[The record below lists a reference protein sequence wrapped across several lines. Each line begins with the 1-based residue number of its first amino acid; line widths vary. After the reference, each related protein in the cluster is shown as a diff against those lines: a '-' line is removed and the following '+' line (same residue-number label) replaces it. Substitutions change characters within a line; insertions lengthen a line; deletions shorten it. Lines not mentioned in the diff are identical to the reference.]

1 MRMLPSFLATIG
13 LAAVSVLFAAADSKP
28 AAAQIP
34 VALTGTI
41 SSAEEGKMEGV
52 LVNAKKDGSTI
63 TTTVVSDA
71 QGHYSF
77 PAARLEPGHYA
88 LSTRAV
94 GFDLD
99 GPKGIDVTA
108 GKTSAADLTLVKT
121 KRLASQLT
129 SAEWAMSAPS
139 TPKQR
144 AFLVGCTSCHTW
156 ERIVNST
163 HNAEEF
169 LPVLQRMANYSPG
182 TSPLKPQLW
191 PGQSPRGMGPRQQE
205 AAEYF
210 ASINLSG
217 GSRSYQLKTLARPKG
232 KATRVIITEYD
243 LPRREAQPHDV
254 ILDADGVPWYS
265 DFGSQFIGSLDTK
278 TGKVTDY
285 AIPRLKPDA
294 PTGTLQIDSDP
305 SGNIWVAMML
315 QGGVARFDRKEKK
328 FDVFPVP
335 KEWQGARVQESMVA
349 PYSAHVDGAVYT
361 NNQEKHEVYRVDLK
375 TGEYTN
381 LGKMT
386 DPSGHVVDGYGLIAD
401 SKNNLYMLEFGGTSI
416 GRYDAKTKSVR
427 IYPTPIAN
435 SKPRRGRV
443 DDEDRLWFA
452 EFGGNA
458 IAMFDPK
465 TEKFSE
471 WVLPTPLSAPYD
483 VMRAKNGEV
492 WTGGM
497 QNDQVARLNPAT
509 GEIIE
514 YLLPRST
521 NIRRVWVDDSAN
533 PPALWIGSNLGASIV
548 KVEPLE

>member
-1 MRMLPSFLATIG
+1 MRTLASFLAAIG
-13 LAAVSVLFAAADSKP
+13 FAALGFLFIALDSKP
-28 AAAQIP
+28 AAAQTQA
-34 VALTGTI
+34 ALAGTV

-52 LVNAKKDGSTI
+52 LVNVRKDGSTI

-71 QGHYSF
+71 QGHFAF
-77 PAARLEPGHYA
+77 PAGRLEPGHYA
-88 LSTRAV
+88 LSIRAV

-99 GPKGIDVTA
+99 GPKGIDVAA
-108 GKTSAADLTLVKT
+108 GKTAAADLTLIKA
-121 KRLASQLT
+121 KNLAGQLS

-163 HNAEEF
+163 HNADEF
-169 LPVLQRMANYSPG
+169 LPVLARMAGYSPG
-182 TSPLKPQLW
+182 TSPLKPQIW
-191 PGQSPRGMGPRQQE
+191 PGESPRGMGPRQRE

-210 ASINLSG
+210 ASINLSSG
-217 GSRSYQLKTLARPKG
+217 PRTYELKTLPRPKG

-243 LPRREAQPHDV
+243 LPRLEAQAHDV
-254 ILDADGVPWYS
+254 ILDVDGVPWYS
-265 DFGSQFIGSLDTK
+265 DFGSQFIGSLDVK

-285 AIPRLKPDA
+285 AIPKLKPDT

-328 FDVFPVP
+328 FDIFPVP
-335 KEWQGARVQESMVA
+335 KEWQGTRVQESMVA
-349 PYSAHVDGAVYT
+349 PYSAHVDGTVYT

-375 TGEYTN
+375 TGAYTN

-386 DPSGHVVDGYGLIAD
+386 DPSGHVIDGYGMIAD
-401 SKNNLYMLEFGGTSI
+401 SQNNLYLLEFGGTSI
-416 GRYDAKTKSVR
+416 GRYDAKTKAVK

-443 DDEDRLWFA
+443 DHEDKLWFA
-452 EFGGNA
+452 EYGGNA

-465 TEKFSE
+465 TEKFAE
-471 WVLPTPLSAPYD
+471 WVLPTANSAPYD
-483 VMRAKNGEV
+483 AMRAKNGDV

-521 NIRRVWVDDSAN
+521 NIRRVFVDNGTS

>member
-1 MRMLPSFLATIG
+1 MRTLASLRAMVAFAFFTFLVVALDTKPS
-13 LAAVSVLFAAADSKP
+13 
-28 AAAQIP
+28 AAQ
-34 VALTGTI
+34 AMLTGAVT
-41 SSAEEGKMEGV
+41 SAEEGKMEGV
-52 LVNAKKDGSTI
+52 LVNAKKEGTTI

-71 QGHYSF
+71 QGQYSF
-77 PAARLEPGHYA
+77 PANRLDAGKYI
-88 LSTRAV
+88 LSIRAV
-94 GFDLD
+94 GFELE
-99 GPKGIDVTA
+99 GPKNIEIAA
-108 GKTSAADLTLVKT
+108 GQPAKADLKLVKT
-121 KRLASQLT
+121 KRLSSQLST
-129 SAEWAMSAPS
+129 GEWAMSAPS

-163 HNAEEF
+163 HNADEF
-169 LPVLQRMANYSPG
+169 MAVMQRMVSYSPG
-182 TSPLKPQLW
+182 TSPLKPQIW
-191 PGQSPRGMGPRQQE
+191 PGQSPRGLGPRQRE
-205 AAEYF
+205 GAEYF
-210 ASINLSG
+210 ASINLSSG
-217 GSRSYQLKTLARPKG
+217 ERTYQLKTLPRPKG
-232 KATRVIITEYD
+232 KATRVVITEWD
-243 LPRREAQPHDV
+243 LPRRETQAHDV

-265 DFGSQFIGSLDTK
+265 DFGSQYIGSLDVK

-285 AIPRLKPDA
+285 QIPRLKPDV

-305 SGNIWVAMML
+305 AGNIWVAMML
-315 QGGVARFDRKEKK
+315 QGAVARFDRKEKK

-335 KEWQGARVQESMVA
+335 KQWQGSRPQQSMVA
-349 PYSAHVDGAVYT
+349 PYSAHVDGTVYT

-386 DPSGHVVDGYGLIAD
+386 DAAGHVVDGYGMIAD
-401 SKNNLYMLEFGGTSI
+401 SQNNLYLLEFSGTSI
-416 GRYDAKTKSVR
+416 GRYDAKTKQVK

-443 DDEDRLWFA
+443 DHEDKLWFA

-483 VMRAKNGEV
+483 VMRAKNGDV

-521 NIRRVWVDDSAN
+521 NIRRVWVDDSTN
-533 PPALWIGSNLGASIV
+533 PPALWVGSNLGASIV